1 MTIQNEAKASYMGI
15 GRKQIVEQT
24 FWQIPWWRPI
34 DPLAQTFLLTDE
46 RFLTGL
52 DLFFATQDDDADL
65 TVQIRQVTNGYPS
78 MNVMT
83 SRVLKGWEVK
93 TSNNGTVPTRVTF
106 PDPVLLQANVEYAI
120 VILTTS
126 ANYRAYVARMGNKD
140 LTTQKVVSRQPYDIG
155 LLFSSS
161 NGSAWTAHQDMDLK
175 FRLYGAKFAEKSELY
190 FAKINVNKMT
200 HLILAASQIV
210 PQRSDIRWEY
220 SLDSIT
226 WFPLAGQD
234 VTQLAQVATEI
245 YIRALLQ
252 SQTEGGGRGSSPVL
266 QKQVS
271 TVAMKYKNEGMYV
284 SRQITSEQSFTD
296 ITIYLDMSSPSGT
309 TQFIEY
315 TVDDGKNWRS
325 SGAAIPQ
332 GKMDE
337 EFMRVKFQVKLDT
350 PATTLRVR
358 IKQSSSEPMLTPR
371 ARNLMVHTS

>member
-1 MTIQNEAKASYMGI
+1 MTIQNEAKASYIGI

-24 FWQIPWWRPI
+24 FWQIPWWRHI

-46 RFLTGL
+46 RYITSI
-52 DLFFATQDDDADL
+52 DLFFATRDDEEDL
-65 TVQIRQVTNGYPS
+65 TVQIRQVSNGYPS

-140 LTTQKVVSRQPYDIG
+140 LTTQKIVSRQPYDIG

-175 FRLYGAKFAEKSELY
+175 FKLYGAKFAGKSELY
-190 FAKINVNKMT
+190 FNKISVNKMT
-200 HLILAASQIV
+200 HLILAASQVV

-226 WFPLAGQD
+226 WYPLAGQD
-234 VTQLAQVATEI
+234 VTQLVQVATDV
-245 YIRALLQ
+245 YIRALMR
-252 SQTEGGGRGSSPVL
+252 SEEVGGVKGSSPVL
-266 QKQVS
+266 QKQVNA
-271 TVAMKYKNEGMYV
+271 VAMKYKNDGMYV
-284 SRQITSEQSFTD
+284 SRLITSEENFSD
-296 ITIYLDMSSPSGT
+296 IAIYLDMSSPSGT
-309 TQFIEY
+309 TQFVEY
-315 TVDDGKNWRS
+315 TVDNGKNWRS
-325 SGAAIPQ
+325 SGSASPQ
-332 GKMDE
+332 GKIDE
-337 EFMRVKFQVKLDT
+337 EFMRVKFQIRLDT
-350 PATTLRVR
+350 PAKSFRVR
-358 IKQSSSEPMLTPR
+358 IKLSSSEPMLTPR